1 MDEGI
6 ESRIIIHEILKSIKL
21 KSLRFDNIFLNKT
34 YNTKLSP
41 NSKRFIHNAVLTSLR
56 NFILI
61 NKIIKKLVRKI
72 DFNSDAY
79 FLLLSSICQIIFL
92 NIKEYAVVNSA
103 VEISK
108 NKKYNTSS
116 RLINGTLRNLIRQ
129 RNKLK
134 KIEMNF
140 TDLPSWFLKQAQ
152 NLSDEEKNI
161 FLKNI
166 SLQPTLHL
174 VFNNKQ
180 KMEKYLKYGKKTS
193 NFSIAVNK
201 EYSFSDIPNYN
212 KGDWWVQ
219 DFSSMLPLSLIN
231 IENID
236 QIADVGSAPGG
247 KLLQLLSKNKSS
259 NISVFEKNMKK
270 IAILNKNLERLNF
283 NNKYKSSDF
292 LDFNKKNFFDM
303 IVIDAPCSALGTIRR
318 HPEIFFRK
326 EPNFKSLLKTQY
338 LLLEKAANSIK
349 KNGFII
355 YMVCSFLKIET
366 LDQVDKFLKNNDGFK
381 IEKFDYEKN
390 SLFKNYINK
399 GFFLTLPNKIIKDIQ
414 IDGYFAIKIFK
425 ND

>member
-1 MDEGI
+1 
-6 ESRIIIHEILKSIKL
+6 
-21 KSLRFDNIFLNKT
+21 
-34 YNTKLSP
+34 
-41 NSKRFIHNAVLTSLR
+41 
-56 NFILI
+56 
-61 NKIIKKLVRKI
+61 
-72 DFNSDAY
+72 
-79 FLLLSSICQIIFL
+79 
-92 NIKEYAVVNSA
+92 
-103 VEISK
+103 
-108 NKKYNTSS
+108 
-116 RLINGTLRNLIRQ
+116 
-129 RNKLK
+129 
-134 KIEMNF
+134 
-140 TDLPSWFLKQAQ
+140 
-152 NLSDEEKNI
+152 
-161 FLKNI
+161 
-166 SLQPTLHL
+166 
-174 VFNNKQ
+174 
-180 KMEKYLKYGKKTS
+180 
-193 NFSIAVNK
+193 
-201 EYSFSDIPNYN
+201 
-212 KGDWWVQ
+212 
-219 DFSSMLPLSLIN
+219 SSMLPLSLIN

-399 GFFLTLPNKIIKDIQ
+399 
-414 IDGYFAIKIFK
+414 
-425 ND
+425 

>member
-231 IENID
+231 IENIN